1 MPAAS
6 AKASRIWD
14 LGLVVLA
21 VLLIIFSCLDTR
33 FWLLDTRYFMMHGPG
48 HQPPSSQGH
57 DYGPAGKAK
66 LLNKQFFLIKIRIH
80 KSQIAFLPAAAK
92 PPGEDGLSVFCPL
105 LSVIRSTEHL
115 PIGKRQNATLN
126 RYREHNA
133 DAAGNGTDAAD
144 DSGDSG

>member
-1 MPAAS
+1 MGTRKESRRGMPAAS
-6 AKASRIWD
+6 AKASRIWDMGFRIWD

-66 LLNKQFFLIKIRIH
+66 LLNKQFFLIKIRNPN
-80 KSQIAFLPAAAK
+80 SQIPNRVSACRGDAARRRRVICHLSSDFRHPIHRT
-92 PPGEDGLSVFCPL
+92 PPGRQAPECNPGSV
-105 LSVIRSTEHL
+105 S
-115 PIGKRQNATLN
+115 
-126 RYREHNA
+126 
-133 DAAGNGTDAAD
+133 
-144 DSGDSG
+144 